1 MVQIEHDARLAAL
14 CQLPPPACGVLIT
27 IDVVCYH
34 HTLVGDF
41 MQPGEYRID
50 MPRIEPDKAA
60 AVELQRLQGSV
71 VIHCQPPGFPAAHMH
86 AGIPQIAVGK
96 QTDYAF
102 GLHVIGYSEVQA
114 RQALCQPATAAAPT
128 ADNLIAVI
136 RPLLAYH
143 LAYEPEIM
151 RRLDAEAM
159 RMSYT
164 AQPNATTFNPFH
176 SDFRPQIYKKS
187 FEKKKVPTKMQTKK
201 ESCRNVCS

>member
-1 MVQIEHDARLAAL
+1 MVQIEHEAHLAAL
-14 CQLPPPACGVLIT
+14 RQLAPMVCSFIIT
-27 IDVVCYH
+27 ADAVHYYH
-34 HTLVGDF
+34 AVG
-41 MQPGEYRID
+41 GELMEPWQYGID
-50 MPRIEPDKAA
+50 MPRIDPDEAA

-71 VIHCQPPGFPAAHMH
+71 VIHCQPPGFPAAHVH

-102 GLHVIGYSEVQA
+102 GLRIIGDSEVEA
-114 RQALCQPATAAAPT
+114 CLTFGPPATAAAPT
-128 ADNLIAVI
+128 AYNLIAVI

-151 RRLDAEAM
+151 RRLDAEAL

-164 AQPNATTFNPFH
+164 AQPNAATFNPSH

-187 FEKKKVPTKMQTKK
+187 FEKKKVPAKMQTKK